1 MLSHLLKMEI
11 QTEIPIWIAQ
21 FDATG
26 GNPEAKI
33 ILAGQELASTM
44 RRAEYI
50 SKNNF
55 DQWFADFQ
63 QRNPRLASFYPDELK
78 PVIAEVEEPEPEDD
92 LHNISAE
99 DAAEAIL
106 QSTVESVEP
115 SFENAAEFDD
125 ILN

>member
-11 QTEIPIWIAQ
+11 QTEIPIWIAEY
-21 FDATG
+21 DTTG
-26 GNPEAKI
+26 GNPNAKI
-33 ILAGQELASTM
+33 ILTGQELASTM
-44 RRAEYI
+44 KRAEDI
-50 SKNNF
+50 SKNHF
-55 DQWFADFQ
+55 DEWFADFQ

-78 PVIAEVEEPEPEDD
+78 PVIAEVEEPEPDND

-106 QSTVESVEP
+106 QSTAESFEP
-115 SFENAAEFDD
+115 SFEDPVDVND